1 MVKDENVKIDMVGK
15 NIELTAAIKQYIE
28 EKIGRVYR
36 YFDPILGV
44 KVVVEKER
52 QAREPVFDVEVTL
65 DANGRLIRAEVED
78 TDLYAAIDKAADK
91 LESNIKRFKEK
102 LFDSRQG
109 GKVEK
114 TTALNT
120 GLLLGEE
127 KVEEPLIERRKRF
140 VVLPMSEEEAILQME
155 SLGHTFFVFMDP
167 DTGNPK
173 IVYKRKKRGYG
184 VIEVLTE

>member
-78 TDLYAAIDKAADK
+78 PDLYAAIDKAADK

-114 TTALNT
+114 TTTLNV
-120 GLLLGEE
+120 GSLLGEE

-140 VVLPMSEEEAILQME
+140 VVLPMSEEEAVLQMAR
-155 SLGHTFFVFMDP
+155 SCRYCLG
-167 DTGNPK
+167 
-173 IVYKRKKRGYG
+173 IC
-184 VIEVLTE
+184 

>member
-65 DANGRLIRAEVED
+65 DANGRL
-78 TDLYAAIDKAADK
+78 
-91 LESNIKRFKEK
+91 
-102 LFDSRQG
+102 
-109 GKVEK
+109 
-114 TTALNT
+114 
-120 GLLLGEE
+120 
-127 KVEEPLIERRKRF
+127 
-140 VVLPMSEEEAILQME
+140 
-155 SLGHTFFVFMDP
+155 
-167 DTGNPK
+167 
-173 IVYKRKKRGYG
+173 
-184 VIEVLTE
+184 